1 MSPQEIE
8 AAVAKIRDRVQE
20 RYRKTVEDLDG
31 FTLPPLDPLGHARD
45 AAEGKAA
52 AIGRVNPRR
61 GGPVNNAIQ
70 YAKRLV
76 ARCLNWFVRDQIDY
90 NRAVVVYMERVIE
103 TLIEQNYNLL
113 RVARGV
119 VDAQRSAAE
128 LNEGQQDIRREL
140 NEGQQDIR
148 RELTELN
155 ETQRD
160 MLKHWRNWRPEW
172 EKRLTDNE
180 IKFLH
185 MVREIEGAAR
195 QREEAAQAAAAKMRQ
210 ELTDNEIKFLH
221 VLREIEDAARQREEA
236 AQAAAKMRQEL
247 TDNEIKFLHM
257 LREIEDAAR
266 RHEETAQ
273 AAAAKMHQEYS
284 ALLAQST
291 DALQKQ
297 FWADMERQRTEQEKS
312 SEETAQAAA
321 AKMRQELTDNEIKF
335 LHMLREIEDAAR
347 QREETAQAAA
357 AKMHQELTDNEIKF
371 LHMLR
376 EIEDAARRHEETAQA
391 AAAKMHREY
400 SALLAQ
406 STDALQKQFWADM
419 ARQRTEQ
426 EKSSE
431 ETAQAAAAKMRQELT
446 DNEIK
451 FLHMLREI
459 EDAARRH
466 EETAQAAAAKM
477 HQEYSALLAQS
488 TGALQKQFWADMAR
502 QRTEQE
508 KSIHTE
514 LRLIRQRSSRT
525 ATATAPPPPAPAA
538 DGTAAAILPF
548 DYGRFQERFRGS
560 EEYVAKSQSQYLEI
574 CRGLAPV
581 ADLGCGRGELLEL
594 FQAEG
599 VECLGVDSDPDAAG
613 ACRDK
618 GLNAEAGDLFEFLR
632 RQEDGSLGAIV
643 SAHVVEHLPP
653 LRLPEIVELAAAKL
667 KPAGIL
673 ALETPNPACLAIF
686 SGDFYLDPTHRRPA
700 PAQQLRFYMEE
711 SGLGGVE
718 VRELNPAYETI
729 PELAGLREDPAAGPF
744 VEKFFGGL
752 DYVIWGKKL

>member
-8 AAVAKIRDRVQE
+8 AAVAEIRDRVQE

-140 NEGQQDIR
+140 TELNETLADAQRSIAELNEDRQDIR
-148 RELTELN
+148 RELAELN

-160 MLKHWRNWRPEW
+160 MLKHWSNWRPEW
-172 EKRLTDNE
+172 EKRLTDSE

-185 MVREIEGAAR
+185 MLREIEGAAR
-195 QREEAAQAAAAKMRQ
+195 QREEA
-210 ELTDNEIKFLH
+210 
-221 VLREIEDAARQREEA
+221 
-236 AQAAAKMRQEL
+236 
-247 TDNEIKFLHM
+247 
-257 LREIEDAAR
+257 
-266 RHEETAQ
+266 
-273 AAAAKMHQEYS
+273 
-284 ALLAQST
+284 
-291 DALQKQ
+291 
-297 FWADMERQRTEQEKS
+297 
-312 SEETAQAAA
+312 AQAAA

-347 QREETAQAAA
+347 QREEAAQAAA
-357 AKMHQELTDNEIKF
+357 AKMRQELTDNEIKF

-376 EIEDAARRHEETAQA
+376 EIEDAARQREEAAQAAAAKMRQELTDNEIKFEDAARRHEETAQA
-391 AAAKMHREY
+391 AAAKMRQE
-400 SALLAQ
+400 L
-406 STDALQKQFWADM
+406 TDNEIKFEDA
-419 ARQRTEQ
+419 ARRH
-426 EKSSE
+426 E

-488 TGALQKQFWADMAR
+488 TGALQKQFWADMER

-525 ATATAPPPPAPAA
+525 ATATAPPPTA

-581 ADLGCGRGELLEL
+581 VDLGCGRGELLEL
-594 FQAEG
+594 FQTEG

-653 LRLPEIVELAAAKL
+653 LRLPELVELAAAKL

-700 PAQQLRFYMEE
+700 PAQQLGFYMEE
-711 SGLGGVE
+711 SGLGGVK
-718 VRELNPAYETI
+718 VRELNPAYKTI
-729 PELAGLREDPAAGPF
+729 PELAGLREDPAAGTF

>member
-90 NRAVVVYMERVIE
+90 NRAVVVYMDRVIE

-140 NEGQQDIR
+140 TELNETLADAQRSIAELNEDRQDIR
-148 RELTELN
+148 RELAELN

-185 MVREIEGAAR
+185 MLREIEGAAR

-210 ELTDNEIKFLH
+210 ELTD
-221 VLREIEDAARQREEA
+221 
-236 AQAAAKMRQEL
+236 
-247 TDNEIKFLHM
+247 
-257 LREIEDAAR
+257 
-266 RHEETAQ
+266 
-273 AAAAKMHQEYS
+273 S
-284 ALLAQST
+284 
-291 DALQKQ
+291 
-297 FWADMERQRTEQEKS
+297 
-312 SEETAQAAA
+312 
-321 AKMRQELTDNEIKF
+321 EIKF

-357 AKMHQELTDNEIKF
+357 AKMRQELTDSEIKF

-376 EIEDAARRHEETAQA
+376 EIEDAAR
-391 AAAKMHREY
+391 
-400 SALLAQ
+400 
-406 STDALQKQFWADM
+406 
-419 ARQRTEQ
+419 QR
-426 EKSSE
+426 
-431 ETAQAAAAKMRQELT
+431 
-446 DNEIK
+446 
-451 FLHMLREI
+451 
-459 EDAARRH
+459 

-488 TGALQKQFWADMAR
+488 TGALQKQFWADMER

-574 CRGLAPV
+574 CRGLAPI

-632 RQEDGSLGAIV
+632 RQEDGSLGAIF

-653 LRLPEIVELAAAKL
+653 LRLPELVELAAAKL

-711 SGLGGVE
+711 SGLGGVK

>member
-90 NRAVVVYMERVIE
+90 NRAVVVYMDRVIE

-140 NEGQQDIR
+140 TELNETLADAQRSIAELNEDRQDIR
-148 RELTELN
+148 RELAELN

-185 MVREIEGAAR
+185 MLREIEGAAR

-210 ELTDNEIKFLH
+210 ELTD
-221 VLREIEDAARQREEA
+221 
-236 AQAAAKMRQEL
+236 
-247 TDNEIKFLHM
+247 
-257 LREIEDAAR
+257 
-266 RHEETAQ
+266 
-273 AAAAKMHQEYS
+273 S
-284 ALLAQST
+284 
-291 DALQKQ
+291 
-297 FWADMERQRTEQEKS
+297 
-312 SEETAQAAA
+312 
-321 AKMRQELTDNEIKF
+321 EIKF

-357 AKMHQELTDNEIKF
+357 AKMRQELTDSEIKF

-376 EIEDAARRHEETAQA
+376 EIEDAARQREETAQA
-391 AAAKMHREY
+391 A
-400 SALLAQ
+400 
-406 STDALQKQFWADM
+406 T
-419 ARQRTEQ
+419 
-426 EKSSE
+426 
-431 ETAQAAAAKMRQELT
+431 AKMRQELT

-451 FLHMLREI
+451 F

-488 TGALQKQFWADMAR
+488 TGALQKQFWADMER

-574 CRGLAPV
+574 CRGLAPIV
-581 ADLGCGRGELLEL
+581 DLGCGRGELLEL
-594 FQAEG
+594 FQAKG

-632 RQEDGSLGAIV
+632 RQEDGSLGAIF

-653 LRLPEIVELAAAKL
+653 LRLPELVELAAAKL

-711 SGLGGVE
+711 SGLGGVK

-729 PELAGLREDPAAGPF
+729 PELTGLREDPAAGPF

>member
-140 NEGQQDIR
+140 TEGQQDIR

-155 ETQRD
+155 ETLADAQRSIAELNEDRQDIRRELAELNETQRD
-160 MLKHWRNWRPEW
+160 MLKHWHNWRPEW

-185 MVREIEGAAR
+185 MLREIEGAAR

-210 ELTDNEIKFLH
+210 ELTD
-221 VLREIEDAARQREEA
+221 
-236 AQAAAKMRQEL
+236 
-247 TDNEIKFLHM
+247 
-257 LREIEDAAR
+257 
-266 RHEETAQ
+266 
-273 AAAAKMHQEYS
+273 S
-284 ALLAQST
+284 
-291 DALQKQ
+291 
-297 FWADMERQRTEQEKS
+297 
-312 SEETAQAAA
+312 
-321 AKMRQELTDNEIKF
+321 EIKF

-347 QREETAQAAA
+347 QREEA
-357 AKMHQELTDNEIKF
+357 
-371 LHMLR
+371 
-376 EIEDAARRHEETAQA
+376 
-391 AAAKMHREY
+391 
-400 SALLAQ
+400 
-406 STDALQKQFWADM
+406 
-419 ARQRTEQ
+419 
-426 EKSSE
+426 
-431 ETAQAAAAKMRQELT
+431 AQAAAAKMRQELT
-446 DNEIK
+446 DSEIK

-488 TGALQKQFWADMAR
+488 TGALQKQFWADMER

-574 CRGLAPV
+574 CRGLAPIV
-581 ADLGCGRGELLEL
+581 DLGCGRGELLEL

-632 RQEDGSLGAIV
+632 RQEDGSLGAIF

-653 LRLPEIVELAAAKL
+653 LRLPELVELAAAKL

-711 SGLGGVE
+711 SGLGGVK

>member
-31 FTLPPLDPLGHARD
+31 FALPPLDPLGHARD

-90 NRAVVVYMERVIE
+90 NRAVVVYMDRVIE

-140 NEGQQDIR
+140 TELNETLADAQRSIAELNEDRQDIR
-148 RELTELN
+148 RELAELN

-185 MVREIEGAAR
+185 MLREIEGAAR
-195 QREEAAQAAAAKMRQ
+195 QREETAQAAAAKMRQELTDSEIKFLHMLREIEGAAHQREEAAQAAAAKMRQ

-221 VLREIEDAARQREEA
+221 MLREIEGAARQREET
-236 AQAAAKMRQEL
+236 AQAAAAKMRQEL
-247 TDNEIKFLHM
+247 TDNEIKF
-257 LREIEDAAR
+257 EDAAR

-297 FWADMERQRTEQEKS
+297 FWADMERQRTE
-312 SEETAQAAA
+312 
-321 AKMRQELTDNEIKF
+321 
-335 LHMLREIEDAAR
+335 H
-347 QREETAQAAA
+347 
-357 AKMHQELTDNEIKF
+357 
-371 LHMLR
+371 
-376 EIEDAARRHEETAQA
+376 
-391 AAAKMHREY
+391 
-400 SALLAQ
+400 
-406 STDALQKQFWADM
+406 
-419 ARQRTEQ
+419 
-426 EKSSE
+426 
-431 ETAQAAAAKMRQELT
+431 
-446 DNEIK
+446 
-451 FLHMLREI
+451 
-459 EDAARRH
+459 
-466 EETAQAAAAKM
+466 
-477 HQEYSALLAQS
+477 
-488 TGALQKQFWADMAR
+488 
-502 QRTEQE
+502 E

-574 CRGLAPV
+574 CRGLAPIV
-581 ADLGCGRGELLEL
+581 DLGCGRGELLEL

-632 RQEDGSLGAIV
+632 QQEDGSLGAIF

-653 LRLPEIVELAAAKL
+653 LRLPELVELAAAKL

-711 SGLGGVE
+711 SGLGGVK

>member
-140 NEGQQDIR
+140 TELNETLADAQRSIAELNEDRQDIR
-148 RELTELN
+148 RELAELN

-160 MLKHWRNWRPEW
+160 MLKHWSNWRPEW
-172 EKRLTDNE
+172 EKRLTDSE

-185 MVREIEGAAR
+185 MLREIEGAAR

-221 VLREIEDAARQREEA
+221 MLREIEDAASQREEA
-236 AQAAAKMRQEL
+236 AQAAAAKMRQEL

-257 LREIEDAAR
+257 LREIEDAA
-266 RHEETAQ
+266 
-273 AAAAKMHQEYS
+273 S
-284 ALLAQST
+284 
-291 DALQKQ
+291 
-297 FWADMERQRTEQEKS
+297 QR
-312 SEETAQAAA
+312 EETAQAAA

-335 LHMLREIEDAAR
+335 LHMLREIEDAAS
-347 QREETAQAAA
+347 QR
-357 AKMHQELTDNEIKF
+357 
-371 LHMLR
+371 
-376 EIEDAARRHEETAQA
+376 
-391 AAAKMHREY
+391 
-400 SALLAQ
+400 
-406 STDALQKQFWADM
+406 
-419 ARQRTEQ
+419 
-426 EKSSE
+426 E

-451 FLHMLREI
+451 F

-488 TGALQKQFWADMAR
+488 TGALQKQFWADMER

-581 ADLGCGRGELLEL
+581 VDLGCGRGELLEL
-594 FQAEG
+594 FQTEG

-653 LRLPEIVELAAAKL
+653 LRLPELVELAAAKL

-700 PAQQLRFYMEE
+700 PAQQLGFYMEE
-711 SGLGGVE
+711 SGLGGVK
-718 VRELNPAYETI
+718 VRELNPAYKTI
-729 PELAGLREDPAAGPF
+729 PELAGLREDPAAGTF

>member
-8 AAVAKIRDRVQE
+8 AAVAEIRDRVQE

-140 NEGQQDIR
+140 TELNETLADAQRSIAELNEDRQDIR
-148 RELTELN
+148 RELAELN

-160 MLKHWRNWRPEW
+160 MLKHWSNWRPEW
-172 EKRLTDNE
+172 EKRLTDSE

-185 MVREIEGAAR
+185 MLREIEGAAR

-221 VLREIEDAARQREEA
+221 
-236 AQAAAKMRQEL
+236 
-247 TDNEIKFLHM
+247 M
-257 LREIEDAAR
+257 LREIEDTAR
-266 RHEETAQ
+266 RH
-273 AAAAKMHQEYS
+273 
-284 ALLAQST
+284 
-291 DALQKQ
+291 
-297 FWADMERQRTEQEKS
+297 
-312 SEETAQAAA
+312 
-321 AKMRQELTDNEIKF
+321 
-335 LHMLREIEDAAR
+335 
-347 QREETAQAAA
+347 
-357 AKMHQELTDNEIKF
+357 
-371 LHMLR
+371 
-376 EIEDAARRHEETAQA
+376 
-391 AAAKMHREY
+391 
-400 SALLAQ
+400 
-406 STDALQKQFWADM
+406 
-419 ARQRTEQ
+419 
-426 EKSSE
+426 E

-466 EETAQAAAAKM
+466 EETTQAAAAKM

-488 TGALQKQFWADMAR
+488 TGALQKQFWADMER

-581 ADLGCGRGELLEL
+581 VDLGCGRGELLEL

-632 RQEDGSLGAIV
+632 RQEDGSLGAIF

-653 LRLPEIVELAAAKL
+653 LRLPELVELAAAKL

-711 SGLGGVE
+711 SGLGGVKM
-718 VRELNPAYETI
+718 RELNPAYETI

>member
-31 FTLPPLDPLGHARD
+31 FALPPLDSLGHARD

-113 RVARGV
+113 RVARGLA
-119 VDAQRSAAE
+119 DAQRSAAE

-140 NEGQQDIR
+140 A
-148 RELTELN
+148 ELN

-160 MLKHWRNWRPEW
+160 MLKHWRNQRPEW

-185 MVREIEGAAR
+185 MLREIEGAAR

-210 ELTDNEIKFLH
+210 D
-221 VLREIEDAARQREEA
+221 
-236 AQAAAKMRQEL
+236 L

-273 AAAAKMHQEYS
+273 AVAAKMHQEYS
-284 ALLAQST
+284 ALLEQST

-312 SEETAQAAA
+312 
-321 AKMRQELTDNEIKF
+321 
-335 LHMLREIEDAAR
+335 
-347 QREETAQAAA
+347 
-357 AKMHQELTDNEIKF
+357 
-371 LHMLR
+371 
-376 EIEDAARRHEETAQA
+376 
-391 AAAKMHREY
+391 
-400 SALLAQ
+400 
-406 STDALQKQFWADM
+406 
-419 ARQRTEQ
+419 
-426 EKSSE
+426 
-431 ETAQAAAAKMRQELT
+431 
-446 DNEIK
+446 
-451 FLHMLREI
+451 
-459 EDAARRH
+459 
-466 EETAQAAAAKM
+466 
-477 HQEYSALLAQS
+477 
-488 TGALQKQFWADMAR
+488 
-502 QRTEQE
+502 
-508 KSIHTE
+508 IHTE
-514 LRLIRQRSSRT
+514 LRLIRQRSRT
-525 ATATAPPPPAPAA
+525 ATATAPPAPAPAA
-538 DGTAAAILPF
+538 DGTAAAPPPF

-560 EEYVAKSQSQYLEI
+560 EEYVAKSQSQYLKI

-594 FQAEG
+594 LQAEG

-618 GLNAEAGDLFEFLR
+618 GLNVEAGDLFEFLR
-632 RQEDGSLGAIV
+632 RQEAGSLGAVV

-653 LRLPEIVELAAAKL
+653 LRLPELVELAAAKL

-686 SGDFYLDPTHRRPA
+686 NGDFYLDPTHRRPA

-718 VRELNPAYETI
+718 VRELNPAYESI
-729 PELAGLREDPAAGPF
+729 PELAGLREDPSAGPF

>member
-70 YAKRLV
+70 YAKRLI

-140 NEGQQDIR
+140 TEGQQDIR

-155 ETQRD
+155 ETLADAQRSIAELNEDRQDIRRELAELNETQRD
-160 MLKHWRNWRPEW
+160 MLKHWHNWRPEW

-185 MVREIEGAAR
+185 MVREIEG
-195 QREEAAQAAAAKMRQ
+195 
-210 ELTDNEIKFLH
+210 
-221 VLREIEDAARQREEA
+221 
-236 AQAAAKMRQEL
+236 
-247 TDNEIKFLHM
+247 
-257 LREIEDAAR
+257 AAR

-297 FWADMERQRTEQEKS
+297 FWADMERQRTE
-312 SEETAQAAA
+312 
-321 AKMRQELTDNEIKF
+321 
-335 LHMLREIEDAAR
+335 H
-347 QREETAQAAA
+347 
-357 AKMHQELTDNEIKF
+357 
-371 LHMLR
+371 
-376 EIEDAARRHEETAQA
+376 
-391 AAAKMHREY
+391 
-400 SALLAQ
+400 
-406 STDALQKQFWADM
+406 
-419 ARQRTEQ
+419 
-426 EKSSE
+426 
-431 ETAQAAAAKMRQELT
+431 
-446 DNEIK
+446 
-451 FLHMLREI
+451 
-459 EDAARRH
+459 
-466 EETAQAAAAKM
+466 
-477 HQEYSALLAQS
+477 
-488 TGALQKQFWADMAR
+488 
-502 QRTEQE
+502 E

-560 EEYVAKSQSQYLEI
+560 EEYVAKSQSQYLKI

-594 FQAEG
+594 LQAEG

-618 GLNAEAGDLFEFLR
+618 GLNVEAGDLFEFLR
-632 RQEDGSLGAIV
+632 RQEAGSLGAVV

-653 LRLPEIVELAAAKL
+653 LRLPELVELAAAKL

-686 SGDFYLDPTHRRPA
+686 NGDFYLDPTHRRPA

-711 SGLGGVE
+711 SGLGEVK
-718 VRELNPAYETI
+718 VRELNPAYESI
-729 PELAGLREDPAAGPF
+729 PELAGLREDPSAGPF